1 MLCDPWRKNLLRA
14 AAHGSE
20 PQASGFKVA
29 VPKTTAAK
37 RKVFLDSVWRKLLDS
52 VLKNKQHK
60 ERKMC
65 SSPSST
71 VRRVWNLNT
80 VAEASKHHLVATLT
94 C

>member
-37 RKVFLDSVWRKLLDS
+37 RKDFLDSVWREVIGFSIK
-52 VLKNKQHK
+52 K
-60 ERKMC
+60 
-65 SSPSST
+65 
-71 VRRVWNLNT
+71 
-80 VAEASKHHLVATLT
+80 
-94 C
+94 